1 MCYHLPQA
9 DVMQIGCFHYLTHR
23 CVTNTSCRIV
33 DDASQCLFVIG
44 ISHYTEVGNHVLN
57 LLALI
62 EAQSTIDAIRNT
74 ILAHLFLKR
83 TTLCIG
89 AIENGKVTIFTLLLS
104 ANSLDVVANNHRLL
118 LVAIGRFQRQAL
130 TLLILAEHILVYL
143 SFVLA
148 NQAVSSLH
156 DELCRTIVL
165 FQFIQSCP
173 IIMLLEVQDIID
185 VSTSETIDALCIIA
199 NYTHPSVLFSQ
210 QQYDGLLSKVCILIL
225 VHQYITETL
234 YVFLSDVLMILEQH
248 KRLYQQI
255 IEVHRISLTTTLR
268 VPIIYLGNH
277 WTFMLGIVS
286 SPRAGGILLRQQ
298 QVVLSH

>member
-1 MCYHLPQA
+1 
-9 DVMQIGCFHYLTHR
+9 
-23 CVTNTSCRIV
+23 
-33 DDASQCLFVIG
+33 
-44 ISHYTEVGNHVLN
+44 
-57 LLALI
+57 
-62 EAQSTIDAIRNT
+62 
-74 ILAHLFLKR
+74 
-83 TTLCIG
+83 
-89 AIENGKVTIFTLLLS
+89 
-104 ANSLDVVANNHRLL
+104 
-118 LVAIGRFQRQAL
+118 
-130 TLLILAEHILVYL
+130 
-143 SFVLA
+143 
-148 NQAVSSLH
+148 
-156 DELCRTIVL
+156 
-165 FQFIQSCP
+165 
-173 IIMLLEVQDIID
+173 MLLEVQDIID

-199 NYTHPSVLFSQ
+199 NHTHPSVLFSQ

-248 KRLYQQI
+248 KCLYQQI